1 MFSKHTHIC
10 SERYDLWID
19 NHFLMSGI
27 SLILRTLPE
36 SCFRKK
42 HVFFTSD
49 SYFSVLQHKYN
60 RRETIFI
67 LLTEGNDLNF
77 LSELPMIRIPARST
91 PAELKTFL
99 NQPTRYYKSHTS
111 PGELIQFTE
120 REKKVIQLI
129 SNGEAIASIGR
140 SLNLHIKTIYQIR
153 LNLIKKLGCSGRT
166 DFFNIS
172 RSETFKSWSQ
182 IHL

>member
-1 MFSKHTHIC
+1 M
-10 SERYDLWID
+10 
-19 NHFLMSGI
+19 
-27 SLILRTLPE
+27 
-36 SCFRKK
+36 
-42 HVFFTSD
+42 
-49 SYFSVLQHKYN
+49 LQHKYN
-60 RRETIFI
+60 RRETIFV

-77 LSELPMIRIPARST
+77 LSELPMLRIPARST

-153 LNLIKKLGCSGRT
+153 LNLIKSLAAAAGPISLISAVAKHLSPGVKSICEHARRKQTETCLTCKAG
-166 DFFNIS
+166 FFI
-172 RSETFKSWSQ
+172 RYRGSEY
-182 IHL
+182 